1 MLSLIF
7 ANAMGPWSGTGIGT
21 NAWYPLLVLGPSV
34 AGALAGFGVTKD
46 DIRRYVYEHA
56 MIPAGAMER
65 CVWQVAGRRGP
76 SLAER
81 AAKGEIPAVYGK
93 SDDPERLVPMV
104 LRPDW
109 ISIVLAGNPGRNQSR
124 AYVNNHLQ
132 GPPVS
137 RQVTLPRSW
146 PDQRE

>member
-1 MLSLIF
+1 MKVGLRLET
-7 ANAMGPWSGTGIGT
+7 W
-21 NAWYPLLVLGPSV
+21 
-34 AGALAGFGVTKD
+34 K
-46 DIRRYVYEHA
+46 
-56 MIPAGAMER
+56 
-65 CVWQVAGRRGP
+65 Q
-76 SLAER
+76 AER
-81 AAKGEIPAVYGK
+81 AAKGEIPAAYGE

-104 LRPDW
+104 VRPDW
-109 ISIVLAGNPGRNQSR
+109 ISIMLAGNPGRNQSR